1 MRPTAEVILIFA
13 ALVAFGGP
21 LMLGLLGLRSRPGPK
36 PQPKAQVGWNWRL
49 TLAST
54 LLYALAFNLVFFV
67 QELFLVWPKA
77 LTPGLE
83 PVLYHNNH
91 NWTGSNPLARLFQGT
106 GALAILITALAALWW
121 LKRSRPDAPATL
133 RLFAI
138 WVAFSGLFQSLPQV
152 VAGAV
157 LPQNDVGM
165 AMDYLGF
172 SPAAMAVAVVAALI
186 AMAVAGMGLARPFLT
201 LASNPAQVSTRRG
214 RMGFLFQ
221 VATLPAVLGVA
232 LILPYRVPGAI
243 DQVVIVP
250 VAATLIGIVWVQ
262 ANGWR
267 IEDVRLPT
275 TKRTV
280 AILWPIVLL
289 IAVLLIFQLI
299 LRPGVAF

>member
-1 MRPTAEVILIFA
+1 MRPNADSILIVA

-21 LMLGLLGLRSRPGPK
+21 LLLGLIGLRSRPEQT
-36 PQPKAQVGWNWRL
+36 PQPAAQMGWNWRL
-49 TLAST
+49 TLASA
-54 LLYALAFNLVFFV
+54 LLYTLAFNLVFFL

-91 NWTGSNPLARLFQGT
+91 SWTGSNPLARLFQGT
-106 GALAILITALAALWW
+106 GALAILAAALAALWW
-121 LKRSRPDAPATL
+121 LKRRPGASASL

-172 SPAAMAVAVVAALI
+172 SPEAMAVAVGAALI
-186 AMAVAGMGLARPFLT
+186 AMAVAGMGLARPFLA
-201 LASNPAQVSTRRG
+201 LASNPAQISSYRG

-221 VATLPAVLGVA
+221 VTTLPAVLGVL
-232 LILPYRVPGAI
+232 LILPFRVPGAI

-267 IEDVRLPT
+267 IEDIRL
-275 TKRTV
+275 RGNGRSV
-280 AILWPIVLL
+280 AILWPFLL
-289 IAVLLIFQLI
+289 LVAVLLVFQLI
-299 LRPGVAF
+299 LRPGIAF